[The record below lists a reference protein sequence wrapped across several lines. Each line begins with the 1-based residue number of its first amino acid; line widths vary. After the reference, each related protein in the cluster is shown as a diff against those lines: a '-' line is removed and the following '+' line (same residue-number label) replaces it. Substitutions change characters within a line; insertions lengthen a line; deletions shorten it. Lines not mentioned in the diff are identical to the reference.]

1 MIYRNFLLFLHFSL
15 LPLPGSE
22 KIDGAIDLNNPD
34 FSPVFVRMSDQVVN
48 CAGEYEKQ
56 TIDRSEKTRSK
67 NRKEVIGLLQQ
78 KSEKFMGS
86 IEWDTTPIVQG
97 GRDSKYSEILDR
109 QWIFLPCP
117 GLCDQENGPP
127 TRSFPDLLGSIRQ
140 TRSSVLSN
148 V

>member
-1 MIYRNFLLFLHFSL
+1 MIYRNFLLFLHCSL

-78 KSEKFMGS
+78 KAKNSWEALSGTLRRLSKEERFEIFGNFGSSMDFPALPRPLRSGKWPANQKF
-86 IEWDTTPIVQG
+86 P
-97 GRDSKYSEILDR
+97 
-109 QWIFLPCP
+109 
-117 GLCDQENGPP
+117 
-127 TRSFPDLLGSIRQ
+127 
-140 TRSSVLSN
+140 
-148 V
+148 